1 MKKGGI
7 DYETIWEIVQNRSL
21 YKNVDGWNFI
31 EELGM
36 VESRDLKY
44 MKPEEWESLIV
55 LFKPIPQ
62 RKLREWIQT
71 LFIKSINS

>member
-1 MKKGGI
+1 
-7 DYETIWEIVQNRSL
+7 
-21 YKNVDGWNFI
+21 
-31 EELGM
+31 M

-62 RKLREWIQT
+62 RKLKEWIQT

>member
-1 MKKGGI
+1 
-7 DYETIWEIVQNRSL
+7 
-21 YKNVDGWNFI
+21 
-31 EELGM
+31 
-36 VESRDLKY
+36 

-62 RKLREWIQT
+62 RKLKEWIQT